1 MPKDC
6 TVSELDPAIP
16 AITVQ
21 IAMITAIIDVQTR
34 SLSRENQLGTLRL
47 AFGRLAGTT
56 LKTIGRAADRGAVG
70 CKKLTNLRVG
80 HTVRASNF
88 DDGLSGRI

>member
-6 TVSELDPAIP
+6 TVWALDPAIP

-34 SLSRENQLGTLRL
+34 SFSRENQLGTLRL
-47 AFGRLAGTT
+47 AFGRLAGAAF
-56 LKTIGRAADRGAVG
+56 KTIRRAADRSAVYR
-70 CKKLTNLRVG
+70 KKLTNLRVG
-80 HTVRASNF
+80 HTVCASNF
-88 DDGLSGRI
+88 DDGLPGCI